1 MQQSPMRPTLRKIT
15 LFVSLLL
22 IITTLAACGRRSAE
36 DEAGLPTQVPTLAV
50 QPIPASS
57 TATPRPEPTD
67 TPTPAPTAEPTV
79 ADVITATAEVTSTAT
94 VTATDELTATEVLT
108 DTTEV
113 TETESI
119 ATGEAVTATEMLTDT
134 ETLTD
139 TAEMTET
146 EELTETEALTET
158 EGLTDTETLTET
170 DDLSE
175 TTTVTASDALT
186 ETTMA
191 PRVFFVEPENNA
203 TLPVTSTAVIG
214 VEGLTV
220 EPSGAVKPGAGHLH
234 ILIDADFIPAGD
246 AVPKDATHIH
256 LGTGAM
262 TSTLVLEPGDHTLRV
277 QFTDGAHV
285 ALDGDEYQDE
295 IKVTVE

>member
-15 LFVSLLL
+15 LFVALLL

-50 QPIPASS
+50 QPLPAAS

-67 TPTPAPTAEPTV
+67 TPTVEPTV
-79 ADVITATAEVTSTAT
+79 AEVITATAEVTSTTT

-108 DTTEV
+108 DTTEI

-134 ETLTD
+134 EALTG

-158 EGLTDTETLTET
+158 

-175 TTTVTASDALT
+175 TTTITASDVLT
-186 ETTMA
+186 ETAMA

-203 TLPVTSTAVIG
+203 TLPVTSTAIIG

>member
-15 LFVSLLL
+15 LFVALLL

-50 QPIPASS
+50 QPLPASS

-67 TPTPAPTAEPTV
+67 TPTVEPTV
-79 ADVITATAEVTSTAT
+79 AEVITATAEVTSTTT
-94 VTATDELTATEVLT
+94 VTAMDELTATEVLT
-108 DTTEV
+108 DTTEI

-119 ATGEAVTATEMLTDT
+119 ATGEAVTATKMLTDT
-134 ETLTD
+134 EAL
-139 TAEMTET
+139 TET
-146 EELTETEALTET
+146 EELTETEALTDTET
-158 EGLTDTETLTET
+158 LTDTEALTET
-170 DDLSE
+170 DDLSG
-175 TTTVTASDALT
+175 TTTITASDVLT
-186 ETTMA
+186 ETAMA

-203 TLPVTSTAVIG
+203 TLPVTSTAIIG

>member
-1 MQQSPMRPTLRKIT
+1 MQQPPMRPTLRKIT
-15 LFVSLLL
+15 LLVALLL
-22 IITTLAACGRRSAE
+22 IITILAACGRRSAE
-36 DEAGLPTQVPTLAV
+36 DEAGLPTLVPTLAV

-57 TATPRPEPTD
+57 TATPRPEPTATLAP
-67 TPTPAPTAEPTV
+67 TPTVEPTV
-79 ADVITATAEVTSTAT
+79 ADVITATTEVTSTAT
-94 VTATDELTATEVLT
+94 VTVTDELTATEVLT
-108 DTTEV
+108 DTTEI

-119 ATGEAVTATEMLTDT
+119 ATDEAVTETEILTATEALTG
-134 ETLTD
+134 

-146 EELTETEALTET
+146 EELTDIEAITET
-158 EGLTDTETLTET
+158 EELTDTETLTAT

-175 TTTVTASDALT
+175 TTTITASDALT

-220 EPSGAVKPGAGHLH
+220 EPSGAVKPGSGHLH
-234 ILIDADFIPAGD
+234 ILLDTNFIPAGD
-246 AVPKDATHIH
+246 PVPKDATHIH

-262 TSTLVLEPGDHTLRV
+262 TSTLVLEPGPHTLRV
-277 QFTDGAHV
+277 QFTDGAHM

-295 IKVTVE
+295 IKVTVK

>member
-1 MQQSPMRPTLRKIT
+1 MRPTLRKIT
-15 LFVSLLL
+15 LFVALLL

-50 QPIPASS
+50 QPLPAAS

-67 TPTPAPTAEPTV
+67 TPTVEPTV
-79 ADVITATAEVTSTAT
+79 AEVITATAEVTSTTT
-94 VTATDELTATEVLT
+94 VTAMDELTATEVLT
-108 DTTEV
+108 DTTEI

-134 ETLTD
+134 EALTG

-158 EGLTDTETLTET
+158 

-175 TTTVTASDALT
+175 TTTITASDVLT
-186 ETTMA
+186 ETAMA

-203 TLPVTSTAVIG
+203 TLPVTSTAIIG